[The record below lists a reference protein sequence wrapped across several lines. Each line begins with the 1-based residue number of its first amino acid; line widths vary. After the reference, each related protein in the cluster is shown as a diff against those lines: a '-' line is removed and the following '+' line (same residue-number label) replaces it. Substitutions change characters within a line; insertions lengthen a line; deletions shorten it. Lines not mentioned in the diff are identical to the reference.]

1 MIFVNKYLNVKECV
15 LHAKIRSKNKA
26 SVITEEVI
34 ISNNGSLP
42 IYNIHYWFYSQWL
55 KRKEA

>member
-34 ISNNGSLP
+34 ISNNDSLP
-42 IYNIHYWFYSQWL
+42 IYNIHY
-55 KRKEA
+55 